1 MRIAMVCPYAV
12 DRFGGVQHQ
21 ALQLADWLRA
31 DGHEVGIIAPGDDGP
46 DGAILLGGT
55 TSIRANGSKVPIAL
69 HPGAGRRAVAAV
81 QGFDVVHVHEPL
93 MPLVSLAVV
102 FGDAPPL
109 VGTFHADP
117 PSWVRGS
124 YKVMRSVLERIVG
137 RLDAVTAVSDVAAS
151 AIAPFAEPVI
161 VPNGLDVGLYD
172 VATTRA
178 PKRVAFLGRDETRK
192 GLDVLLDAWAAVRSG
207 HSDAELIVM
216 GCSRP
221 TAPAGVTFLG
231 RVSEEAKREGLASSA
246 IYVAPNRSGESFGIV
261 LAEAMAAGA
270 AVVAS
275 ELPAFTAVAGAAATY
290 VPPGDPRRLAAA
302 IGGLLDDPHRITESA
317 DRGRERVMAF
327 DRRVVTDAYVEQ
339 YQRAIASVGD

>member
-31 DGHEVGIIAPGDDGP
+31 DGHEVTIVAPGDDGP

-55 TSIRANGSKVPIAL
+55 TSIRANGSQVPIAL
-69 HPGAGRRAVAAV
+69 HPGAVRRAVAAV

-102 FGDAPPL
+102 FGDTPPL

-117 PSWVRGS
+117 PPWVRGS
-124 YKVMRSVLERIVG
+124 YRATRLLLERVAN
-137 RLDAVTAVSDVAAS
+137 RLGAVTAVSDVAAS
-151 AIAPFAEPVI
+151 AIAGFAEPAI

-172 VATTRA
+172 VDVARV
-178 PKRVAFLGRDETRK
+178 PKRIAFLGRDESRK
-192 GLDVLLDAWAAVRSG
+192 GLDVLLDAWERVRPS
-207 HSDAELIVM
+207 HPDADFIVM
-216 GCSRP
+216 GCSRA
-221 TAPAGVTFLG
+221 TAPDGVTFLG
-231 RVSEEAKREGLASSA
+231 RVSEEMKREGLASSA

-261 LAEAMAAGA
+261 LAEAMAAGC

-275 ELPAFTAVAGAAATY
+275 ELPAFTAVAGDAATY
-290 VPPGDPRRLAAA
+290 VAPGDRDELASA
-302 IGGLLDDPHRITESA
+302 IFGLLDHPRQIADSA
-317 DRGRERVMAF
+317 SRGRARVTAF
-327 DRRVVTDAYVEQ
+327 DRSVVTGSYVEQ
-339 YQRAIASVGD
+339 YRRAIASVGG